1 VTLNARD
8 LGAGAT
14 SARDPQGGATLTE
27 LLIVL
32 AAMMVVGAMASPSVG
47 NHRDELA
54 TSGAARYLATLL
66 QHGRMEAIRRA
77 THVAYRFEG
86 DGSGIRY
93 ALFADGNRNGVRTE
107 DIGNGADAQ
116 VSAWESLS
124 DHFAGVTFSIAP
136 GVTDIDSGGPIAGGD
151 PVRVGGSDLLSF
163 SPTGT
168 ATSGTLYLSG
178 RTGQQYA
185 VRVLGA
191 TARIRTLRFARG
203 ENQWISP

>member
-1 VTLNARD
+1 MT
-8 LGAGAT
+8 LGASDSGTGAT
-14 SARDPQGGATLTE
+14 RARRRQRGTTLTE

-32 AAMMVVGAMASPSVG
+32 AAMMIVVAMAAPTVG
-47 NHRDELA
+47 SGKDELA
-54 TSGAARYLATLL
+54 ARGAARHLASQL
-66 QHGRMEAIRRA
+66 QHVRMDAIRRA
-77 THVAYRFEG
+77 AHVAYRFRIMG
-86 DGSGIRY
+86 AGIRY
-93 ALFADGNRNGVRTE
+93 ALFADGNGNGVRTV
-107 DIGNGADAQ
+107 DIGRGVDPQ
-116 VSAWESLS
+116 VTGWESLS

-136 GVTDIDSGGPIAGGD
+136 GVMDIDGGSPIAGD

-191 TARIRTLRFARG
+191 TGRIRILRFVRG

>member
-1 VTLNARD
+1 
-8 LGAGAT
+8 
-14 SARDPQGGATLTE
+14 
-27 LLIVL
+27 
-32 AAMMVVGAMASPSVG
+32 
-47 NHRDELA
+47 
-54 TSGAARYLATLL
+54 
-66 QHGRMEAIRRA
+66 MEAIRRA

-86 DGSGIRY
+86 DGPGIRY

-107 DIGNGADAQ
+107 DIGNGTDAQ

-136 GVTDIDSGGPIAGGD
+136 GVMDIDNGSPIAGGD
-151 PVRVGGSDLLSF
+151 PLRVGGSNLLSF

-191 TARIRTLRFARG
+191 TGRIRTLRFAPR
-203 ENQWISP
+203 ENQWNSP